1 MPHTSTDTALQ
12 NAAALMKH
20 LGEEE
25 ALAVMATLS
34 AEGAVK
40 LKAAMARARVAL
52 PLRSEEIAVKFT
64 PVTASQS
71 QLSSDAGHYVRSLLK
86 QALGEDDLAALPM
99 QDRQNTVE
107 KHADVSGIDQLKA
120 VDAPAI
126 AELLT
131 SEHPQIIAA
140 ILVQLDTRVAAR
152 VLNNL
157 PQRLCHQV
165 VPRIA
170 TLQSVHGAALQDLD
184 EGLRSAL
191 FSRGQAIGNP
201 LRGGVTPVAEMLMY
215 LGANLKGSLLDSIA
229 RQDPD
234 MAQKLVQKMADS
246 KPAPA

>member
-1 MPHTSTDTALQ
+1 
-12 NAAALMKH
+12 
-20 LGEEE
+20 
-25 ALAVMATLS
+25 
-34 AEGAVK
+34 
-40 LKAAMARARVAL
+40 
-52 PLRSEEIAVKFT
+52 
-64 PVTASQS
+64 
-71 QLSSDAGHYVRSLLK
+71 
-86 QALGEDDLAALPM
+86 
-99 QDRQNTVE
+99 
-107 KHADVSGIDQLKA
+107 VSGIDQLKV
-120 VDAPAI
+120 VDASAI

-140 ILVQLDTRVAAR
+140 ILVQLDTSVAAR

-234 MAQKLVQKMADS
+234 MAQKLLQKMAGS